1 VCCQGPKA
9 ITASSR
15 LSPIGTEGQ
24 IVSALSMPKRI
35 VARADRANTQ
45 FRELK
50 NIDVFGRSVITLPEA
65 SAIAV
70 TSLAMFPF
78 ITFAV

>member
-9 ITASSR
+9 ITANSR

-35 VARADRANTQ
+35 VARANPQ

-50 NIDVFGRSVITLPEA
+50 YIDVFGRSVITLPEA
-65 SAIAV
+65 SALAV
-70 TSLAMFPF
+70 SSLAMFPF